1 FPKWVI
7 RFSTHFTVENAPQQS
22 DNNESSQQQPEQQQL
37 LESESDRIKTKDE
50 SKRHKY
56 QERAKNQKTE
66 RLAQKENE
74 NKNIQK
80 ILKIRRVVLTFENF
94 CFARTATNEQRVEF
108 LRRLMVDSETI
119 KQFMRKEFEP
129 VLLEPATPEQSP
141 TLRMKMNRAH
151 TSSHVSTSRIRGRIK
166 GGI

>member
-1 FPKWVI
+1 
-7 RFSTHFTVENAPQQS
+7 
-22 DNNESSQQQPEQQQL
+22 
-37 LESESDRIKTKDE
+37 ESESDRIKTKDE

-66 RLAQKENE
+66 RLAQKDNE

-80 ILKIRRVVLTFENF
+80 ILKIRRVVLTFESF

-129 VLLEPATPEQSP
+129 VLPQPATPEQSP

-151 TSSHVSTSRIRGRIK
+151 TSSHVTTGRIRGRIK